1 MCVCVLHLIIV
12 FFLYR
17 NLFLNIKMMTA
28 MSKAYLKSNKL
39 FEKFLISLGP
49 IFLNKNYGGNI
60 TNHKYFLSPRLFFFN
75 YTWQRRTNIQCFLIV
90 DSYELQS
97 NFFTLLPETCAEFKN
112 PWYRP
117 LLMTVL
123 PSCSTLFLSSFRF
136 KLKFIRCV
144 LCPHSRIYFS
154 DACVL
159 SPYFCRG
166 CF

>member
-97 NFFTLLPETCAEFKN
+97 NFFYTSSRDLCRIQKSVVSSSLNDCPTLVQYFI
-112 PWYRP
+112 
-117 LLMTVL
+117 
-123 PSCSTLFLSSFRF
+123 SFLFP
-136 KLKFIRCV
+136 I
-144 LCPHSRIYFS
+144 
-154 DACVL
+154 
-159 SPYFCRG
+159 
-166 CF
+166 